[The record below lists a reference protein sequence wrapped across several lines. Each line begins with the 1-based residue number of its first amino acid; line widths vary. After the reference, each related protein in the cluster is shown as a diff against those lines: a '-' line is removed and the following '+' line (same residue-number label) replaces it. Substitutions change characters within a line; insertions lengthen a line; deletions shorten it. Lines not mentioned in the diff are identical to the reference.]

1 MTANQH
7 DTAIRPFRIT
17 IPEADLADLR
27 DRLAR
32 TRWPQQIP
40 GTGWE
45 RGVPV
50 DYLWELA
57 EYWSTA
63 YDWRAWEARLNAIPQ
78 FTTVIEGQTIHFL
91 HVQSPEPDAVPLI
104 LTHGWPGSIVEF
116 LGVIGPLTDPRAHG
130 GDPADAFHVVIP
142 SLPGFGFSTPMSSA
156 GWNTGRIARAWA
168 ELMRRLGYERY
179 GAQGGD
185 FGAFVAPELGR
196 ADSGRVI
203 GVHVNAATFGFIPF
217 GEVAEEEVATFTET
231 ERARL
236 ARLNNYLQRGNGY
249 FQIQATRPQ
258 TLAYGLNDSPVG
270 QLAWI
275 MEKFK
280 EWTFPTDSLPEA
292 AIDRDHLLTNVLLYW
307 FTGTGATS
315 AHLYYESMHSGS
327 WHESRATTPT
337 GVADFAEDVALRRYA
352 EYGNTI
358 VHWSDFER
366 GGHFAALEAPDLLVG
381 DIRAFFRQVR

>member
-1 MTANQH
+1 MASNH
-7 DTAIRPFRIT
+7 NDTSIRPFRIA
-17 IPEADLADLR
+17 IPDADLADLR

-40 GTGWE
+40 GTDWE
-45 RGVPV
+45 RGVPS
-50 DYLWELA
+50 DYLRELA
-57 EYWSTA
+57 EYWRTT

-78 FTTVIEGQTIHFL
+78 FTTVIDGQTIHFL
-91 HVQSPEPDAVPLI
+91 HVQSPEPDATPLI
-104 LTHGWPGSIVEF
+104 LTHGWPGSVVEF
-116 LGVIGPLTDPRAHG
+116 LDIIGPLTDPRAHG

-142 SLPGFGFSTPMSSA
+142 SMPGFGFSMPVSEA
-156 GWNTGRIARAWA
+156 GWNTGRIATAWA

-185 FGAFVAPELGR
+185 YGAFVAPELGR
-196 ADSGRVI
+196 ADTGRVI

-217 GEVAEEEVATFTET
+217 GEVSEEEQATFTET
-231 ERARL
+231 EKARL
-236 ARLNNYLQRGNGY
+236 ARLNNYMQELNGY

-275 MEKFK
+275 VEKFK
-280 EWTFPTDSLPEA
+280 EWTFPTGGMPEE
-292 AIDRDHLLTNVLLYW
+292 AIDRDHILTNVAVYW

-315 AHLYYESMHSGS
+315 AHLYYESMHSGT

-337 GVADFAEDVALRRYA
+337 GVADFAEDVAIRRYA
-352 EYGNTI
+352 EYGNNI

-366 GGHFAALEAPDLLVG
+366 GGHFAAMEAPDLLVG
-381 DIRAFFRQVR
+381 DIRAFFRQLR